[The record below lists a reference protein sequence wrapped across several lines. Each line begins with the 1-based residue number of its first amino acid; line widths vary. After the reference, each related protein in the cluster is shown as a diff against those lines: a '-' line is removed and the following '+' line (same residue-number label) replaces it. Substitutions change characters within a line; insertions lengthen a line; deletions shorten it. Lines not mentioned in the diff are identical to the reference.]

1 MGPSQRGK
9 GEIYIFANDGRR
21 QRLYKKTI
29 FVVLLNRFHIP
40 LILMVASFTMA
51 VGISILEAVG
61 YLPASQTPFVLLSI
75 TVVLAPLVN
84 RAERKAR
91 QLCMQPIR
99 K

>member
-1 MGPSQRGK
+1 MP
-9 GEIYIFANDGRR
+9 
-21 QRLYKKTI
+21 
-29 FVVLLNRFHIP
+29 LNRFHIP

-51 VGISILEAVG
+51 VGMSILEAAG
-61 YLPASQTPFVLLSI
+61 YLPASQTPFMLLSI

-91 QLCMQPIR
+91 QLCLQPIR